1 MWINRVDNYCKPYCF
16 CTIVFG
22 ILFRHL
28 YLINP
33 IREEQET
40 PRHSPGE
47 LFLKMAE
54 NKKNRTSHI
63 SSYEELNAQY
73 GKLPP
78 QALEVEEAVLGAL
91 MLERDAYVTVAD
103 IIDTASFYKEEHQKI
118 FEAIKHLST
127 HEKPV
132 DLLMVT
138 QELKNRKQLEEI
150 GGAAYITQL
159 TRRVASAAHI
169 EFHSRIIAQKYIQ
182 RELIRVSSEIQAKSF
197 DETMDVDDLID
208 FSETALFKVAE
219 GNIKKET
226 RPIRPVLKE
235 AIDLIE
241 MARHRKDGLSGVPSG
256 FTALDRYTS
265 GWQKTDLIIIAGRP
279 SMGKTALVLS
289 MARNMAVEHNRS
301 VAIFSLEM
309 SSVQLINRLISAETE
324 LPSQKIKN
332 GRLEEWEWEHLH
344 RKISQLDQAPIFIDD
359 TPALSIFE
367 LRAKCRRLKM
377 QHDIQVIIVDYLQL
391 MTAGVD
397 IRASREQEV
406 SNISRSLKA
415 IAKELD
421 VPIIALSQLNRSV
434 ESREGKRPQ
443 LSDLRESGAIEQDAD
458 IVTFIHRPEYYKITE
473 DESGNSL
480 IGVAELIIAKH
491 RNGTTGEVFL
501 SFRKNLAKFT
511 DMDTT
516 ISDDEG
522 FTGKT
527 FSSKMNDDET
537 IHAGLSGKE
546 NSDSHNNNSSVAPF

>member
-1 MWINRVDNYCKPYCF
+1 
-16 CTIVFG
+16 
-22 ILFRHL
+22 
-28 YLINP
+28 
-33 IREEQET
+33 
-40 PRHSPGE
+40 
-47 LFLKMAE
+47 MAV
-54 NKKNRTSHI
+54 NKKTRTSRT
-63 SSYEELNAQY
+63 SFEEINAQY

-91 MLERDAYVTVAD
+91 MLERDAYITVAD
-103 IIDTASFYKEEHQKI
+103 IIDTDSFYKEEHQKI
-118 FEAIKHLST
+118 FKAIKHLST

-182 RELIRVSSEIQAKSF
+182 RELISVTSEIQAKSY
-197 DETMDVDDLID
+197 DETIDVDDLID

-226 RPIRPVLKE
+226 RPIRPILKE
-235 AIDLIE
+235 AIDQIE

-256 FTALDRYTS
+256 FTALDRITS

-279 SMGKTALVLS
+279 SMGKTAFVLS

-309 SSVQLINRLISAETE
+309 SSVQLINRLISSETE

-332 GRLEEWEWEHLH
+332 GRLEDWEWEHLH

-391 MTAGVD
+391 MTTGVD

-480 IGVAELIIAKH
+480 IGVAEIIIAKH

-511 DMDTT
+511 DMDATL
-516 ISDDEG
+516 SDEEG
-522 FTGKT
+522 MIGKT
-527 FSSKMNDDET
+527 FGSKMNDDET
-537 IHAGLSGKE
+537 IHASLSE
-546 NSDSHNNNSSVAPF
+546 NENMNNQEAGSSGAPF